1 MEPKEQQLPQL
12 TSTPRSIHEVI
23 SMMKVGLDS
32 RPNPPANPE
41 HIANLEKELETPLPP
56 SYREVLGLANGGTF
70 FQNVEL
76 FGSTPTDEV
85 TDIASI
91 TRLMRQKGLPP
102 HLIPVA
108 SSVLTVCLDTT
119 RPDTQNPAEF
129 KITLWNQTSRL
140 SQNDERTFAKWLQ
153 DLADQFI

>member
-1 MEPKEQQLPQL
+1 MEPTEQQLIKRP
-12 TSTPRSIHEVI
+12 IHEVI

-32 RPNPPANPE
+32 KPNPPADPE
-41 HIANLEKELETPLPP
+41 HIANLEKELGTLLPP
-56 SYREVLGLANGGTF
+56 SYREVLATANGGTF

-76 FGSTPTDEV
+76 FGSTPSEEV

-108 SSVLTVCLDTT
+108 NSVLTVCLDTT
-119 RPDTQNPAEF
+119 RPDTENPGEL
-129 KITLWNQTSRL
+129 KITLWNAHSRML
-140 SQNDERTFAKWLQ
+140 QNDERTFAKWLQ